1 MASFGTLTLLIA
13 LVVATY
19 AGVASVIG
27 ARRGSRR
34 LIESGRAGV
43 YALAAVLG
51 LSSVA
56 LVYSFVSHDYSIK
69 YVHHYSD
76 ASSPLFFQITAYW
89 GGLDGSILW
98 WVFLLSVFSAVAI
111 YSNRNRHRELLPYV
125 VTVLMGIADFFLF
138 VIVFYKNP
146 FDTYLTDI
154 PTVGKGLNPLLQNA
168 YMVTHPP
175 SLYTGFVG
183 MSIPFAFALAA
194 LISGQLDDTWIAS
207 VRRWT
212 LGAWFFLSMG
222 LTLGML
228 WAYEELGWG
237 GFWGWDPVENA
248 GFLPWLTA
256 TAFLHSIMIQE
267 RRGMMKIWNVTLIIV
282 TFFLTIFG
290 TFMTR
295 SGIVQSVHAFGQDT
309 QLAWIFTIFMVL
321 TLIVSFGFVI
331 KRMPELRSRATLDSW
346 LSREAAFLVNN
357 WILLF
362 AAFFMLFATMF
373 PTISEALWKERI
385 TVSAPFFNLWMVPI
399 GLTLLFLTGVGPL
412 IAWRKATPSNLRFQ
426 FTNPLIAFVVTL
438 IACFAFGLHTR
449 PVDADIGL
457 SPPGDAASTGPLV
470 LAVNYLLR
478 GFAIASKKY
487 GPVICFALCGFV
499 VTAITQEFARGVA
512 IRRRNTG
519 QSGMSAL
526 IGMIL
531 RGKRRYG
538 GYLVHVGIV
547 FMFLGFAGSAYQK
560 EETAKLG
567 PGQSAKIGDYTV
579 RFDKLAHEEDRQKEM
594 VTGELTALVGGKEI
608 DKLRPAKWFFHKH
621 ENEPTTEVA
630 IRRAPAEDLYVTLG
644 NYDLS
649 EGTAT
654 LKLVVNPVVDWIW
667 FGFMLI
673 AIATGIVMLPE
684 AVMERWTAKAAAT
697 AAVAGRA
704 PGAVGL
710 ALLLALGS
718 GGAVMLAPSTAAAQ
732 MQAGSGEAPN
742 PVGPDENWLVR
753 NIVCQCGTCR
763 HVLLDCA
770 SENCGH
776 SIQDRQTIR
785 QLLNQGQTRQQ
796 VAEYFIKKYGGQV
809 ALAAPIDRGFNRLA
823 WLFPYS
829 VAAVAVSGLGYAAYR
844 MAKRPKPPEGPTAS
858 DTPKINDQEL
868 TDKLDDELRNL
879 D

>member
-1 MASFGTLTLLIA
+1 MAAFGTLTLLIA

-19 AGVASVIG
+19 AGVASLIG

-56 LVYSFVSHDYSIK
+56 LVYAFVSHDYSIK

-76 ASSPLFFQITAYW
+76 ATSPLFYQITAYW

-98 WVFLLSVFSAVAI
+98 WVFLLSVFSAIAV
-111 YSNRNRHRELLPYV
+111 YTNRNRHRELLPYV
-125 VTVLMGIADFFLF
+125 VTVLMVIADFFLY
-138 VIVFYKNP
+138 VIVFHKNP

-183 MSIPFAFALAA
+183 MSIPFAFGMAA
-194 LISGQLDDTWIAS
+194 LISGQLDDAWIAS
-207 VRRWT
+207 VRKWT

-309 QLAWIFTIFMVL
+309 KLAWIFTIFMAFI
-321 TLIVSFGFVI
+321 LIVSFGFVI
-331 KRMPELRSRATLDSW
+331 KRLPDLRSRATLDSW
-346 LSREAAFLVNN
+346 LSREAAFTVNN

-362 AAFFMLFATMF
+362 AAFFILFATMF
-373 PTISEALWKERI
+373 PTLSEAVTGDRI
-385 TVSAPFFNLWMVPI
+385 TVGPPFFNKWMVPI
-399 GLTLLFLTGVGPL
+399 GITLLALAGVGPL
-412 IAWRKATPSNLRFQ
+412 VAWRKATVSHLRYQ
-426 FTNPLIAFVVTL
+426 FLWPGLAAVVTIGVC
-438 IACFAFGLHTR
+438 IAAGLGGE
-449 PVDADIGL
+449 I
-457 SPPGDAASTGPLV
+457 AA
-470 LAVNYLLR
+470 
-478 GFAIASKKY
+478 
-487 GPVICFALCGFV
+487 VICFGFCAFTFATV
-499 VTAITQEFARGVA
+499 VQEFARGVT
-512 IRRRNTG
+512 IRKRNTG
-519 QSGMSAL
+519 QDALSAL
-526 IGMIL
+526 MGMVI

-538 GYLVHVGIV
+538 GYIVHLGIV
-547 FMFLGFAGSAYQK
+547 LMFVGFAGTAYKK
-560 EETAKLG
+560 ETDVKLVPGAET
-567 PGQSAKIGDYTV
+567 KIGKYTL
-579 RFDKLAHEEDRQKEM
+579 RFDRLAHEEDRQKEM
-594 VTGELTALVGGKEI
+594 VTGELTVLVDGKPI
-608 DKLRPAKWFFHKH
+608 DHLRPAKWFFHKH
-621 ENEPTTEVA
+621 ESEPTSEVA

-644 NYDLS
+644 NYDLA
-649 EGTAT
+649 EGNVT

-667 FGFMLI
+667 FGFMLL
-673 AIATGIVMLPE
+673 AIGTGIALLPD
-684 AVMERWTAKAAAT
+684 ALLERLTVSARQAASSSAT
-697 AAVAGRA
+697 AAGMV
-704 PGAVGL
+704 
-710 ALLLALGS
+710 LLLSLGA
-718 GGAVMLAPSTAAAQ
+718 GAAVLAVPADAAAQ
-732 MQAGSGEAPN
+732 MAGESAEAPS

-753 NIVCQCGTCR
+753 NIICQCGTCR
-763 HVLLDCA
+763 HNLLDCA
-770 SENCGH
+770 TENCGH
-776 SIQDRQTIR
+776 ATNDRIAIR
-785 QLLNQGQTRQQ
+785 QLLDQGKTRDQ
-796 VAEYFIKKYGGQV
+796 VIAYFIQKYGGQV

-829 VAAVAVSGLGYAAYR
+829 LGAVAAGGLGYAAWR
-844 MAKRPKPPEGPTAS
+844 LSRRTPPA
-858 DTPKINDQEL
+858 TPVTGGDPAAADPEL
-868 TDKLDDELRNL
+868 ADKLDDELRNL

>member
-1 MASFGTLTLLIA
+1 MAAFGTFTLLIA

-19 AGVASVIG
+19 AGVASLVG
-27 ARRGSRR
+27 ARRGNRR
-34 LIESGRAGV
+34 LIVSGRAGV

-56 LVYSFVSHDYSIK
+56 LVYAFVSHDYSIK

-76 ASSPLFFQITAYW
+76 ASSPLFYQITAYW

-98 WVFLLSVFSAVAI
+98 WVFLLSVFSAIAI
-111 YSNRNRHRELLPYV
+111 YSNRNRHRELLPYT
-125 VTVLMGIADFFLF
+125 VTVLMAIADFFLF

-146 FDTYLTDI
+146 FDVYLTDI

-183 MSIPFAFALAA
+183 MSIPFAFAMGA

-207 VRRWT
+207 VRKWT

-267 RRGMMKIWNVTLIIV
+267 RRGMLKVWNVSLIIT

-309 QLAWIFTIFMVL
+309 QLAWVFTIFMVL
-321 TLIVSFGFVI
+321 MLTVSFGFVI
-331 KRMPELRSRATLDSW
+331 KRLPDLRSRERLDSW
-346 LSREAAFLVNN
+346 LSREAAFVVNN

-373 PTISEALWKERI
+373 PTLSDALFHERI

-412 IAWRKATPSNLRFQ
+412 MAWRKATPSSLKYQ
-426 FTNPLIAFVVTL
+426 FKIPLIAMAVAIVFVCVVFN
-438 IACFAFGLHTR
+438 AHKR

-457 SPPGDAASTGPLV
+457 SPPSGATAMAPLV
-470 LAVNYLLR
+470 LAMNYLLR
-478 GFAIASKKY
+478 GFAIVSKKW
-487 GPVICFALCGFV
+487 GPVICFGLCGFV
-499 VTAITQEFARGVA
+499 LASIAQEFWRGIA
-512 IRRRNTG
+512 IRKRNTG
-519 QSGMSAL
+519 QSVMSAF
-526 IGMIL
+526 IGMVL

-538 GYLVHVGIV
+538 GYLVHIGVMM
-547 FMFLGFAGSAYQK
+547 MFLGFAGSAYQQEK
-560 EETAKLG
+560 TAKMG
-567 PGQSAKIGDYTV
+567 PGQTTTLGAYTI

-594 VTGELTALVGGKEI
+594 VTGEMTAFAGGKEI
-608 DKLRPAKWFFHKH
+608 DRPRPAKWFFHNH
-621 ENEPTTEVA
+621 ESEPTTEVA
-630 IRRAPAEDLYVTLG
+630 INRAFLDDLYITLG
-644 NYDLS
+644 AYDLA

-654 LKLVVNPVVDWIW
+654 LKIVVNPIVNWIW
-667 FGFMLI
+667 FGFMML
-673 AIATGIVMLPE
+673 ALATGIVLLPDGLL
-684 AVMERWTAKAAAT
+684 ERLTVSTAAT
-697 AAVAGRA
+697 AGAAARSAGA
-704 PGAVGL
+704 AGIALWLALGAGG
-710 ALLLALGS
+710 ALLLTS
-718 GGAVMLAPSTAAAQ
+718 NPAAAQ
-732 MQAGSGEAPN
+732 MAGGTSEAPE
-742 PVGPDENWLVR
+742 PVGADENWLVR

-763 HVLLDCA
+763 HNLLDCA
-770 SENCGH
+770 TENCGH
-776 SIQDRQTIR
+776 SIQDRLAIR
-785 QLLNQGQTRQQ
+785 QLLNQGRTREQ
-796 VAEYFIKKYGGQV
+796 VVEYFIKKYGGQV

-829 VAAVAVSGLGYAAYR
+829 LAAAAAGGLVYGAYR
-844 MAKRPKPPEGPTAS
+844 LAKRPAPTTSTAEPPVS
-858 DTPKINDQEL
+858 DPEL
-868 TDKLDDELRNL
+868 ADKLDDELRNL

>member
-1 MASFGTLTLLIA
+1 MAAFGTFTLLIA

-19 AGVASVIG
+19 AGVASLIG
-27 ARRGSRR
+27 ARRGNRR
-34 LIESGRAGV
+34 LIASGRAGV

-56 LVYSFVSHDYSIK
+56 LVYAFVSHDYSIK

-76 ASSPLFFQITAYW
+76 ASSPLFYQITAYW

-98 WVFLLSVFSAVAI
+98 WVFLLAVFSAIAI
-111 YSNRNRHRELLPYV
+111 YTNRNRHRELLPYTV
-125 VTVLMGIADFFLF
+125 AVLMAIADFFLF
-138 VIVFYKNP
+138 VIVFFKNP

-183 MSIPFAFALAA
+183 MSIPFAFGMGA

-207 VRRWT
+207 VRKWT
-212 LGAWFFLSMG
+212 LGAWFFLSLG

-237 GFWGWDPVENA
+237 GFWAWDPVENA

-256 TAFLHSIMIQE
+256 TAFVHSIMIQE
-267 RRGMMKIWNVTLIIV
+267 RRGMMKIWNVSLIIL

-309 QLAWIFTIFMVL
+309 QLAWVFTVFMVL
-321 TLIVSFGFVI
+321 LLAVSFGFVI
-331 KRMPELRSRATLDSW
+331 KRMPELRSRARLDSW
-346 LSREAAFLVNN
+346 LSREGAFLVNN

-373 PTISEALWKERI
+373 PTLSDALFHERI

-412 IAWRKATPSNLRFQ
+412 IAWRKATASNLRFQ
-426 FTNPLIAFVVTL
+426 FTYPLIAMGVT
-438 IACFAFGLHTR
+438 IIFCFAMGWHR
-449 PVDADIGL
+449 REVDADIGL
-457 SPPGDAASTGPLV
+457 APPDGSTTMAPLV

-478 GFAIASKKY
+478 TFAIVSKKY
-487 GPVICFALCGFV
+487 GPVICFGMCGFV
-499 VTAITQEFARGVA
+499 LASIVQEFARGTAV
-512 IRRRNTG
+512 RRRNTG
-519 QSGMSAL
+519 QDWLSAVL
-526 IGMIL
+526 GMIG

-538 GYLVHVGIV
+538 GYLVHIGIML
-547 FMFLGFAGSAYQK
+547 MFFGWAGSAYQIETTAK
-560 EETAKLG
+560 LAPGQTAKLG
-567 PGQSAKIGDYTV
+567 AYTI

-594 VTGELTALVGGKEI
+594 VTGELTALVGGKEV
-608 DKLRPAKWFFHKH
+608 DRPRPAKWFFHGH

-630 IRRAPAEDLYVTLG
+630 IKRSPLEDLYVTLG
-644 NYDLS
+644 NYDLA

-654 LKLVVNPVVDWIW
+654 LKIVVNPMVNWIW
-667 FGFMLI
+667 FGFTLL
-673 AIATGIVMLPE
+673 ALATGLVLVPDRVFESMRVGA
-684 AVMERWTAKAAAT
+684 AVPAGAAARSAG
-697 AAVAGRA
+697 AAGIALWLALGAG
-704 PGAVGL
+704 G
-710 ALLLALGS
+710 ALLLS
-718 GGAVMLAPSTAAAQ
+718 PQPAAAQ
-732 MQAGSGEAPN
+732 MRASSAEPPE

-776 SIQDRQTIR
+776 GNQDRIAIR
-785 QLLNQGQTRQQ
+785 QLLNQGKTRAQIID
-796 VAEYFIKKYGGQV
+796 YFIQKYGGQV
-809 ALAAPIDRGFNRLA
+809 ALAAPLNTGFNRLA

-829 VAAVAVSGLGYAAYR
+829 LAAVAACGLGYGAYKL
-844 MAKRPKPPEGPTAS
+844 AKRPPTTAATPTEAPITDPELA
-858 DTPKINDQEL
+858 
-868 TDKLDDELRNL
+868 DKLDDELRNL